1 MLLNVTEYYRPDTL
15 AEALQLLRRP
25 GVKTVP
31 LAGGTLLIG
40 QRDDSIQAVVDLK
53 ALGLNTLSEQHG
65 RIHLGAMLTLQQL
78 VDSPLAHAIAGG
90 ILAKAAK
97 SSAARL
103 IRNAAT
109 IGGTLA
115 AGPAAH
121 ADLAAALAALG
132 AKVHLVGEAERMVP
146 VEAAFAQRQPGELIT
161 QITFHRPSAS
171 AEGAFLRVARAP
183 DDVALV
189 HVAALVEMEG
199 GVCQRIHLAAGG
211 VGMSPVRLDAIETAL
226 YQQAPDETS
235 IAAAVSAGL
244 ADFNPPPDFRASPE
258 YRREVAGVLARRAL
272 GQCADVAKWKQLMSG
287 GSSS

>member
-15 AEALQLLRRP
+15 EEALQLLRRP

-31 LAGGTLLIG
+31 LAGGTLLVG
-40 QRDDSIQAVVDLK
+40 QRDDSVQAVVDLK
-53 ALGLNTLSEQHG
+53 ALGHNTIQEQQG
-65 RIHLGAMLTLQQL
+65 RIHLGAMVTLQQL
-78 VDSPLAHAIAGG
+78 VESQLAQEIADG

-109 IGGTLA
+109 VGGTLA

-121 ADLAAALAALG
+121 ADLAVALAALG
-132 AKVHLVGEAERMVP
+132 AQVHLVGVAERSVP
-146 VEAAFAQRQPGELIT
+146 VEEVFAQRQSDELLTEIN
-161 QITFHRPSAS
+161 FHRPA
-171 AEGAFLRVARAP
+171 AHAAGAFLRVARAP

-189 HVAALVEMEG
+189 HVAALVQMEG
-199 GVCQRIHLAAGG
+199 GVCQRIHLAVGG
-211 VGMSPVRLDAIETAL
+211 VGMSPVRLDAAETVL
-226 YQQAPDETS
+226 YQQAPDETR

-258 YRREVAGVLARRAL
+258 YRKEIAGVLARRAL
-272 GQCADVAKWKQLMSG
+272 QQCADAARWKQLMG
-287 GSSS
+287 NQGS

>member
-1 MLLNVTEYYRPDTL
+1 MLLNVTEYHRPETL

-31 LAGGTLLIG
+31 LAGGTLLVG
-40 QRDDSIQAVVDLK
+40 QRDDSVQAVVDLK
-53 ALGLNTLSEQHG
+53 ALGLNTINEQQG

-78 VDSPLAHAIAGG
+78 VDSPLAQTIAGG

-103 IRNAAT
+103 MRNAAT

-121 ADLAAALAALG
+121 ADLAVALAALG
-132 AKVHLVGEAERMVP
+132 AKIHLVGEAERTVP
-146 VEAAFAQRQPGELIT
+146 AEDVFAQRQPNELLT
-161 QITFHRPSAS
+161 EITFQRPA
-171 AEGAFLRVARAP
+171 AHTQGAFLRVARAP

-189 HVAALVEMEG
+189 HVAALLQMEG
-199 GVCQRIHLAAGG
+199 GVCQRIHLAVGG
-211 VGMSPVRLDAIETAL
+211 VGMSPVRLDAIETVL

-235 IAAAVSAGL
+235 IAAVSAGL

-258 YRREVAGVLARRAL
+258 YRQEVAGVLVRRAL
-272 GQCADVAKWKQLMSG
+272 QQCAEAAKWKQLMG
-287 GSSS
+287 NQGS